1 MKDTKKVVAMVV
13 DNSGGYV
20 SLAIRLAREYK
31 KIYYCNPAWQHSYP
45 HPNLSS
51 VGQGIPEIEVVD
63 NLFDVYEEI
72 DFWIFPDVYFG
83 PFQEFLREQGEIVWG
98 SGYLEALELER
109 DVLKSQLERLGLP
122 VNKWWRI
129 EGMSALRKF
138 LQKQKD
144 VWVKVNKWRGLVES
158 FYVMDY
164 DHANPILDDMEFRKG
179 IDPEKIIF
187 TVETPINDALEIG
200 YDGFCVDGK
209 FPEAWL
215 SGIERKDRGY
225 FGEWK
230 KYNDLSP
237 LLTVFNE
244 KMANIYKT
252 NKYRGFLSLE
262 SRLQGEKAFLIDFT
276 ARCPN
281 PPGAIYLE
289 MIKNL
294 GAVMWAGGNGEV
306 IPAEPVA
313 RYGAE
318 IGFDSEWCIEHICP
332 VYIPQAIVPFVK
344 LKKHRRENGIDLI
357 VPVINTENDAGSIIG
372 LGDTPEKAIKQ
383 AKDNAAKVMIIK
395 PQMEPDALD
404 KAYAD
409 YQKFTK
415 GGK

>member
-1 MKDTKKVVAMVV
+1 M
-13 DNSGGYV
+13 
-20 SLAIRLAREYK
+20 
-31 KIYYCNPAWQHSYP
+31 
-45 HPNLSS
+45 
-51 VGQGIPEIEVVD
+51 
-63 NLFDVYEEI
+63 
-72 DFWIFPDVYFG
+72 
-83 PFQEFLREQGEIVWG
+83 
-98 SGYLEALELER
+98 
-109 DVLKSQLERLGLP
+109 
-122 VNKWWRI
+122 
-129 EGMSALRKF
+129 
-138 LQKQKD
+138 
-144 VWVKVNKWRGLVES
+144 
-158 FYVMDY
+158 
-164 DHANPILDDMEFRKG
+164 
-179 IDPEKIIF
+179 
-187 TVETPINDALEIG
+187 
-200 YDGFCVDGK
+200 
-209 FPEAWL
+209 

-404 KAYAD
+404 EAYAD